1 MSFIFVCSV
10 LLSIKLTAR
19 RDIKSFFNGTF
30 TRIVASFQHSAWR
43 QRIPSIRISFEHSK
57 NLQVEST
64 IIKLF
69 LRLRKSWP
77 PLSVETTVHF
87 SSPTPSTRA
96 FHAHRSYS
104 APLRRDEIFKK
115 TPINFDR
122 VLVSRQKVEKKNEEI
137 RPSFCPSLFLA
148 PVVVVYFFY
157 SSLDFSSGLERSV
170 KGRNGEDS
178 TATLRILLAV
188 DTVITDISAFT
199 FNGLPLVR
207 LESTSQPD
215 ESIDTVETG
224 RGKIKSDPKIPLK
237 LYGREKR

>member
-30 TRIVASFQHSAWR
+30 TRIVASFQRSAWR

-57 NLQVEST
+57 NLNPRLLNYSST
-64 IIKLF
+64 GN
-69 LRLRKSWP
+69 RLRKSWP
-77 PLSVETTVHF
+77 PLSIETTVHF

-137 RPSFCPSLFLA
+137 QRSKFLSLLV
-148 PVVVVYFFY
+148 PRTCRCRTTCI
-157 SSLDFSSGLERSV
+157 SS
-170 KGRNGEDS
+170 
-178 TATLRILLAV
+178 T
-188 DTVITDISAFT
+188 
-199 FNGLPLVR
+199 R
-207 LESTSQPD
+207 L
-215 ESIDTVETG
+215 SIFQ
-224 RGKIKSDPKIPLK
+224 RGWKDQ
-237 LYGREKR
+237 

>member
-30 TRIVASFQHSAWR
+30 TRIVASFQRSAWR

-57 NLQVEST
+57 NLNPRLLNYSST
-64 IIKLF
+64 GN
-69 LRLRKSWP
+69 RLRKSWP

-137 RPSFCPSLFLA
+137 QRFKFLSLLVPRTCRCRVFLLL
-148 PVVVVYFFY
+148 VSRFF
-157 SSLDFSSGLERSV
+157 SG
-170 KGRNGEDS
+170 
-178 TATLRILLAV
+178 A
-188 DTVITDISAFT
+188 
-199 FNGLPLVR
+199 
-207 LESTSQPD
+207 
-215 ESIDTVETG
+215 
-224 RGKIKSDPKIPLK
+224 GKISERTKRREFDGDPSYFIS
-237 LYGREKR
+237 R

>member
-87 SSPTPSTRA
+87 SSPIPSTRA

-115 TPINFDR
+115 TPINFDACWSPAKR
-122 VLVSRQKVEKKNEEI
+122 WKRKTK
-137 RPSFCPSLFLA
+137 
-148 PVVVVYFFY
+148 
-157 SSLDFSSGLERSV
+157 RSV
-170 KGRNGEDS
+170 QVSVPPCSSHLSLSCISS
-178 TATLRILLAV
+178 T
-188 DTVITDISAFT
+188 
-199 FNGLPLVR
+199 R
-207 LESTSQPD
+207 L
-215 ESIDTVETG
+215 SIFQ
-224 RGKIKSDPKIPLK
+224 RGWKDQ
-237 LYGREKR
+237 